1 VQSALDEWIYMLK
14 HSEVKPDFRA
24 NHIQEASAKLRIM
37 NLEEPQRKAYD
48 EYMQNVSYQQ
58 SMLWSS
64 REEGRDEGRAEGLRA
79 GREEGKRE
87 EKIAIARN
95 LIAQGVAPELVAA
108 STGLSFEDMTAC
120 SGAGRLPQRSAE

>member
-1 VQSALDEWIYMLK
+1 MLK
-14 HSEVKPDFRA
+14 HSEVKSEFRA
-24 NHIQEASAKLRIM
+24 RHIQEASEKLRIM

-79 GREEGKRE
+79 GKEEGIAEGREEGKRE
-87 EKIAIARN
+87 EKIAIART
-95 LIAQGVAPELVAA
+95 LLAQGVAPELVAA
-108 STGLSFEDMTAC
+108 STGLSFEDMTAY
-120 SGAGRLPQRSAE
+120 SDAGRLPQRSAE